1 VWSTEHDVARGAVG
15 QHTLDMAVLPS
26 RVLDLP
32 VDGVRL
38 GVDVATLRDVTAHG
52 PTLLVFLRHF
62 G

>member
-1 VWSTEHDVARGAVG
+1 MATGAVR
-15 QHTLDMAVLPS
+15 QHTLSMAVLPS

-38 GVDVATLRDVTAHG
+38 GEGVATLRDVTAHG
-52 PTLLVFLRHF
+52 PALLVFLRHF